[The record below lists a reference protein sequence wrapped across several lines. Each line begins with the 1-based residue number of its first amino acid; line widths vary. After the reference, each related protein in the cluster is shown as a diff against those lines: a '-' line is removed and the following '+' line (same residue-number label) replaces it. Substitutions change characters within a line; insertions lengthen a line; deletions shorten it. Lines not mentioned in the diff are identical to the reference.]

1 MKGIEEGRVCIKTK
15 GRDSGDK
22 CVIVKVIDANFVEL
36 VSKTRQKPRKV
47 NINHLELL
55 DQVLSSTKENELKK
69 LFGD

>member
-1 MKGIEEGRVCIKTK
+1 MKGIEVGRVCIKTK

-47 NINHLELL
+47 NINHIELL
-55 DQVLSSTKENELKK
+55 DQVVDSTKENEIKK
-69 LFGD
+69 LFG

>member
-1 MKGIEEGRVCIKTK
+1 MKGIEVGRVCIKTK

-55 DQVLSSTKENELKK
+55 DQVIDSSKENEIKK
-69 LFGD
+69 LFG

>member
-1 MKGIEEGRVCIKTK
+1 MKGIEVGRVCIKTK

-22 CVIVKVIDANFVEL
+22 CVIVNVIDSHFVEL

-55 DQVLSSTKENELKK
+55 NQVIDSKNENEMKK